1 MQCDLWMR
9 YGVCTQGTRMP
20 PGVQTTDG
28 TSVMVFESGVRTEMG
43 QSGGGRE
50 SQSESESRRGGGVP
64 TPVTRQNET
73 WSHRCRS
80 T

>member
-28 TSVMVFESGVRTEMG
+28 TSVMVVEYGVRTEMG

-50 SQSESESRRGGGVP
+50 SESESESGRGAHLGDQAERNMVP
-64 TPVTRQNET
+64 PL
-73 WSHRCRS
+73 
-80 T
+80 

>member
-1 MQCDLWMR
+1 MSRCNAMR

-28 TSVMVFESGVRTEMG
+28 TSVMVVEYGVCTDMG

-50 SQSESESRRGGGVP
+50 SEGESERGGGVP
-64 TPVTRQNET
+64 TSVTRQNET